1 VHNQPTPQKEMKVT
15 TARAN
20 GFAVL
25 GNRSPRYFGIELF
38 MSQCFFN
45 KTSHCKHGKPTPDPR
60 IKGFDRKTQNEMRD
74 KLNEAALRF
83 GFTLQDSDR
92 EWMEIVKIATRAAT
106 DTVKEKT
113 DAGRTI
119 ASPVT
124 KEIGGKAIRDAFKAA
139 CKTAIGLVHE
149 REYDRDSWECADSQ
163 IFFSLSD
170 MRHKRDVRLGLRKR
184 VLDEEKSTCK
194 CCGRMPPEVK
204 VEVDHIVP
212 LSKGGDNSRKNLQVL
227 CLECNRGKGGN
238 LEVNPVRP
246 NS

>member
-1 VHNQPTPQKEMKVT
+1 MKLR
-15 TARAN
+15 TARKN
-20 GFAVL
+20 EFAVV

-38 MSQCFFN
+38 LDQSFFPR
-45 KTSHCKHGKPTPDPR
+45 TADGKHGAERPDPR

-92 EWMEIVKIATRAAT
+92 EWMAIVKIATRAAT

-124 KEIGGKAIRDAFKAA
+124 KEIGSKVIKDAFKAA
-139 CKTAIGLVHE
+139 CRAAIGLVHE

-163 IFFSLSD
+163 IFFSLGD

-194 CCGRMPPEVK
+194 CCGRKPPEVK

-227 CLECNRGKGGN
+227 CLECNRGKSGN
-238 LEVNPVRP
+238 LEINPVRP

>member
-1 VHNQPTPQKEMKVT
+1 MKVT

-92 EWMEIVKIATRAAT
+92 EWMAIVKIATRAAT

-124 KEIGGKAIRDAFKAA
+124 KEIGSKVIKDAFKAA
-139 CKTAIGLVHE
+139 CRAAIGLVHE

-163 IFFSLSD
+163 IFFSLGD
-170 MRHKRDVRLGLRKR
+170 MRHKRNVPAKLRFQ
-184 VLDEEKSTCK
+184 VLDEENSTCK
-194 CCGRMPPEVK
+194 KCGRKPPEVE
-204 VEVDHIVP
+204 VHVDHIDP
-212 LSKGGDNSRKNLQVL
+212 LVKYGTNDRKNLQVL
-227 CLECNRGKGGN
+227 CVDCNLGKGGN
-238 LEVNPVRP
+238 LEANPVRP